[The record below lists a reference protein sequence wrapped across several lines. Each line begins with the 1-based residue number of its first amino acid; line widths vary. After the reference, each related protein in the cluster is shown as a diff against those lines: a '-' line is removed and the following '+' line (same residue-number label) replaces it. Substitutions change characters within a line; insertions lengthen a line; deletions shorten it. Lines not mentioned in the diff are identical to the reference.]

1 MTSPHPA
8 RIDLMSI
15 NKRFNFT
22 NRLFHKL
29 GLGLGLGHSF
39 MKEHK
44 MNDLKMSQNCAY
56 RVSTNKI
63 STKDLDQL
71 REGGG
76 GS

>member
-1 MTSPHPA
+1 
-8 RIDLMSI
+8 
-15 NKRFNFT
+15 
-22 NRLFHKL
+22 
-29 GLGLGLGHSF
+29 

-76 GS
+76 EVRI